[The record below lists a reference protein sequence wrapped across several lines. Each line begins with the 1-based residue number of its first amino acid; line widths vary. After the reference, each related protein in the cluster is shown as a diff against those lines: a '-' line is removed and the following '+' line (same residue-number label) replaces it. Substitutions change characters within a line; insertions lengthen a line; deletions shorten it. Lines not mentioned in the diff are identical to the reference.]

1 MQLWPMG
8 RGNKMTAKAEEW
20 AQNSSGPIPKE
31 SKPIRTK
38 QKNPN

>member
-1 MQLWPMG
+1 
-8 RGNKMTAKAEEW
+8 MTAKAEEW

-38 QKNPN
+38 QQNPN